1 MFEKLKFNKKFYLLK
16 SYIKDKELIEEV
28 LYNNRFMEF
37 YENNCG
43 DIASFI
49 SNLEKIYKSEQISN
63 ILSNLVKHFY
73 GTEFKKSMENLE
85 SYIFFTNKY
94 NDKSLD
100 ILKGLSFDY
109 INKTYSYNIKNEV
122 LNLCFKKHYKEKNNS
137 KRKRF
142 YRYLFFY
149 NRRRYKGKITFNFRK

>member
-122 LNLCFKKHYKEKNNS
+122 LNLCFKKHYKEKIIVRGRDFIDIYFS
-137 KRKRF
+137 
-142 YRYLFFY
+142 
-149 NRRRYKGKITFNFRK
+149 ITEEGIKAGAYHRGQ